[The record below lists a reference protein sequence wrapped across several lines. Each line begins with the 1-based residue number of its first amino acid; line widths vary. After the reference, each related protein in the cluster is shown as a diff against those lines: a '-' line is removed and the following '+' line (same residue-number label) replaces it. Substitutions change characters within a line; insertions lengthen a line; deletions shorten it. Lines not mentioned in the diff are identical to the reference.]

1 MKKVRAVHDAVSAP
15 IDDLVTFRALPTASV
30 PMERLNPFI
39 FLNHHGPQMYP
50 PANNGLPFGPH
61 PHRGMETVT
70 FIIDGELMH
79 QDSSGSKSIITAG
92 GIQWMTAGKGLIH
105 AEISSDEFLKNG
117 GPLEILQLWL
127 NLPAEHKMI
136 KPFYKGLQKN
146 DIPEVTD
153 NDGNSIKIISGN
165 LGGHKGAFDSLYGIF
180 LSTVEIKKGNQFITS
195 VPAEKIV
202 FFYIVKGM
210 LKVNDKKARVF
221 QLVEFDTNGEEIK
234 VSADEDSLII
244 FGYADPLK
252 EPIAA
257 QGPFVMNTSDEIM
270 EAYSDYK
277 KGKF

>member
-210 LKVNDKKARVF
+210 LRVNDKKARVF